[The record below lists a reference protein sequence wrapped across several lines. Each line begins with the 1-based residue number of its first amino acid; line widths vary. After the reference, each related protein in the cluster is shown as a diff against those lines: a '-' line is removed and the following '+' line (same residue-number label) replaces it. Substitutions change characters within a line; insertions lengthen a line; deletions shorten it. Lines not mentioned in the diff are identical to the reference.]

1 MSPSHLL
8 AECVGVRRLNWDLN
22 TSISPSRVCSGS
34 TAEGW
39 MCCLSLLSLFSSTL
53 CLQELS
59 HWKLFPPELNA
70 FKLIF
75 GNCLGRAYCRN
86 EMAQNW
92 LNNVYANTNV
102 RALFSYSARS
112 SLSKS
117 FGWMSGLLSS
127 VELAGAWFRVG
138 NCQNPTETLLQCI
151 FFPSPTSMICRPP
164 DSPPRP
170 RCRLLNKCSA
180 GIRHFHFPPPP
191 VP

>member
-1 MSPSHLL
+1 MSPSYLL
-8 AECVGVRRLNWDLN
+8 AECVDLRRLNWDLN
-22 TSISPSRVCSGS
+22 ASVSTSCVCSGS
-34 TAEGW
+34 TSEGW
-39 MCCLSLLSLFSSTL
+39 GCCLSLLSLSSSTL
-53 CLQELS
+53 CLQEPS
-59 HWKLFPPELNA
+59 HWKLFPLELTA

-102 RALFSYSARS
+102 RALFSYSSRS
-112 SLSKS
+112 SLSKT

-138 NCQNPTETLLQCI
+138 NCQNPTETLFQCI
-151 FFPSPTSMICRPP
+151 FFPSPTLAICGA
-164 DSPPRP
+164 SGLSTQT
-170 RCRLLNKCSA
+170 LLRTAQPVLCC
-180 GIRHFHFPPPP
+180 IRHFHFSPPP